1 MITRPAS
8 RAPPRGLPA
17 VPAALATYRCCHVS
31 PGCFLCQEPGRG
43 NVMHEDVRGP
53 RAGPREPC
61 GATRPPKMAAI
72 LASGELSPPLQALTV
87 RTLLACW
94 PPPACGYQR
103 PIGPTSATPILRHA
117 CSPSATPSSAVI
129 RDIIGPPEHHDH
141 APRLRAGPGPG
152 SAPPRDHGVSRPHPR
167 YQDRPP
173 QHAARL
179 RRAPPVDSAGEIPA
193 AKITHSQS
201 SGRLIEGNARR

>member
-1 MITRPAS
+1 
-8 RAPPRGLPA
+8 
-17 VPAALATYRCCHVS
+17 
-31 PGCFLCQEPGRG
+31 
-43 NVMHEDVRGP
+43 MHEDVRGP

-201 SGRLIEGNARR
+201 SGRLKAMLDGDMFGARLAVYCVRSGRWRLRTRRVASDAGHHTSTDTEVTI